1 MTADIAIKPLIR
13 EIQANREKANCLGGY
28 IRFRTFNHFRG
39 SRSHLMD
46 TRFRAFGYN
55 DILLLTGLAGSAAV
69 LELYYR
75 NIPLS

>member
-1 MTADIAIKPLIR
+1 
-13 EIQANREKANCLGGY
+13 
-28 IRFRTFNHFRG
+28 
-39 SRSHLMD
+39 MD